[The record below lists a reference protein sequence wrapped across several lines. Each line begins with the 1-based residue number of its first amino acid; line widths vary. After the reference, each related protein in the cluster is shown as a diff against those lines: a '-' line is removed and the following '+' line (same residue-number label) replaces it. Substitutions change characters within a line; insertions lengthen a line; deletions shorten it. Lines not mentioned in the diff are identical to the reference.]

1 MRINNK
7 RIDIYIETI
16 YTLLFIG
23 LIFSIVL
30 IFIPIPT
37 VTRYIKPYFL
47 VLGFGALIYGFY
59 KYGHQH
65 VEYSSDGE
73 VLNLKTHD
81 SFWIKYFP
89 RNRVMVDFPKNKL
102 LSFNVRR
109 GILKRTLELYVTS
122 RRSQSGFTKLTF
134 NITYLSKNEVA
145 DLKRSLNKIVK
156 KNKENNIPNLE
167 EVTN

>member
-7 RIDIYIETI
+7 RIDVYIEAI

-37 VTRYIKPYFL
+37 VTRFVKPYIL
-47 VLGFGALIYGFY
+47 VIGFGALIYCFY

-73 VLNLKTHD
+73 VLNLKTQD

-89 RNRVMVDFPKNKL
+89 QTRVMVDFPKNKL
-102 LSFNVRR
+102 LSFNVKN
-109 GILKRTLELYVTS
+109 GFLKRKLELYVTS
-122 RRSQSGFTKLTF
+122 RRSQSGFTKLSF
-134 NITYLSKNEVA
+134 NITYLSKSEVT
-145 DLKRSLNKIVK
+145 DLKRSLNKIIK

>member
-37 VTRYIKPYFL
+37 VTRVVQPYIL
-47 VLGFGALIYGFY
+47 IIGFIALIYAFY
-59 KYGHQH
+59 KHGHQH

-73 VLNLKTHD
+73 VLNLKTQD

-102 LSFNVRR
+102 LSFNVKN
-109 GILKRTLELYVTS
+109 GLFKRKLELYVTS

-145 DLKRSLNKIVK
+145 DLNRSLQKIVK
-156 KNKENNIPNLE
+156 KNKEKEVPNLE
-167 EVTN
+167 EVKN